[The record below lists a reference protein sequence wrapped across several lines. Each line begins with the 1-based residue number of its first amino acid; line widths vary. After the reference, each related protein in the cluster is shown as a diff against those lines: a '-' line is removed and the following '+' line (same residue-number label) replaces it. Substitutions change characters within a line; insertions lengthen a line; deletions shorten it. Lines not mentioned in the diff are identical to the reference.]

1 MVCVCV
7 CVPYPLHGILVVG
20 QVVEAQRHPCGG
32 HGRLGDLQQLLNPSM
47 DHKLGGK
54 LLMQQQGG

>member
-20 QVVEAQRHPCGG
+20 QVVEAQGHPCGG
-32 HGRLGDLQQLLNPSM
+32 HGRLGDLQKLLNSSM
-47 DHKLGGK
+47 GHKLGCK
-54 LLMQQQGG
+54 LLM